1 MDNGDKLGAFGIG
14 LAAGALVG
22 LALGIL
28 YAPHKGSVTREL
40 IKEKAEDV
48 KEQAEDII
56 EKAKEK
62 AEDIVAKA
70 REKVGEMRKKE
81 A

>member
-1 MDNGDKLGAFGIG
+1 MDNRDSIGAFGIG
-14 LAAGALVG
+14 LVAGALVG
-22 LALGIL
+22 LALGVL

-48 KEQAEDII
+48 KEQAEEII
-56 EKAKEK
+56 ERAKEK

-70 REKVGEMRKKE
+70 REKVGELKKKE